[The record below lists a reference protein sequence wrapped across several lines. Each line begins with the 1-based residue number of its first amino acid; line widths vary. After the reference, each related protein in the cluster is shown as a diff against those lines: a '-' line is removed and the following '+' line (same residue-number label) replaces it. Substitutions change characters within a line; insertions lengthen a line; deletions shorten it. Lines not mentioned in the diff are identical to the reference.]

1 MNIFHDG
8 QSFHPSS
15 LGISFPGPVCF
26 GIMCNR
32 FSFSFECSVLWCSL
46 FLYCTWN
53 LWVIDMFQ
61 IILLLFQVICSLLCH
76 LHPQKICLR
85 KKVRLLL
92 LFCLPIFLCLHYCDI
107 VLYLLFFYVECF
119 WVVGLRKNSHSCMIL
134 CTSLGLTTCWIPVEA
149 CSVVSSV
156 AAQNMRPWCYNKL
169 SRLCFTLFYSSY
181 SLTLSWTFS
190 ILSYLC
196 HGVYQTWNL

>member
-1 MNIFHDG
+1 MFCALVFFIPILHLKLVSNRYVSDNIVAIPGDL
-8 QSFHPSS
+8 QSPLSPASS
-15 LGISFPGPVCF
+15 EDL
-26 GIMCNR
+26 
-32 FSFSFECSVLWCSL
+32 FEE
-46 FLYCTWN
+46 
-53 LWVIDMFQ
+53 
-61 IILLLFQVICSLLCH
+61 
-76 LHPQKICLR
+76 
-85 KKVRLLL
+85 KVRLLL
-92 LFCLPIFLCLHYCDI
+92 LFCQPIFLCLHYCVI
-107 VLYLLFFYVECF
+107 VLYIFFFYVECF
-119 WVVGLRKNSHSCMIL
+119 WVLGLRKNSHSCMIL

-181 SLTLSWTFS
+181 TLTLSWTFS